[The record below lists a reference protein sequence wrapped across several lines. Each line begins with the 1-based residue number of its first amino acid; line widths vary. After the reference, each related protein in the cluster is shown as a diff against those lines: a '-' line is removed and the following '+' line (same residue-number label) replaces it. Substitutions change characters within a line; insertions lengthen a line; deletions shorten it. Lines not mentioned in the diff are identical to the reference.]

1 MAIFTETQIEQIWQ
15 KASIVNGYDSSVW
28 RKDFAG
34 AWIKREYY
42 GIQGQYGWVID
53 HLKPVVLGGTDE
65 IDNLNPLQW
74 QNNRSKSDNYPNFQT
89 IITSEKNINIEN
101 TQEWR
106 IR

>member
-42 GIQGQYGWVID
+42 GIQGQYGWEID

-101 TQEWR
+101 TQDWR